1 MIVYKF
7 CRTDLYELCL
17 GEFEVS
23 PSAKINFYT
32 HDTVD
37 VSEFTLLQTYL
48 YENNTWVK
56 KDIDTLYSVIQ
67 LNGAAVFPKRQLVK
81 SNLERG
87 FYAFTSHS
95 AQYFDDYRIHFKY
108 QVDYL
113 KEQASFRE
121 CSS

>member
-7 CRTDLYELCL
+7 CRTALYELCL

-23 PSAKINFYT
+23 PSAKLNFHT

-37 VSEFTLLQTYL
+37 VSEFTLLHTYL
-48 YENNTWVK
+48 YENNKWVK
-56 KDIDTLYSVIQ
+56 KDIDTLYSIVQ

-95 AQYFDDYRIHFKY
+95 AQYFEDYRIHF
-108 QVDYL
+108 QFHVDSL
-113 KEQASFRE
+113 KEQSINRE